1 MSIISSIFNWII
13 DNLLQQTAII
23 IGLMVVLGQI
33 AMKKPFTQILQGFI
47 KCIIGYNIFNLGI
60 SCFISV
66 INYLGL
72 MISYVLDIPTVE
84 MSGTF
89 LADYG
94 VYYGP
99 IIGFGFMLH
108 LLIER
113 FVVPKKYRFVY
124 MGGGHFLLR
133 EAAAASGIAIFIYGV
148 ESVWTVIL
156 FGTVVTAIW
165 YTVQPMY
172 VHKFTRELRGD
183 DLAAYGHQSST
194 GVFITCSLC
203 KLLKLKKDENDST
216 ETIAFPKGVAFM
228 RDMGCAISIIVALLF
243 YVFGILC
250 GGAKVQEI
258 FATTTNPWIYIALQ
272 ATTFAGGFLTFTF
285 GLRTLMAELIPSF
298 SGISEKI
305 IPGARPALDV
315 PTVFPYG
322 TNAVLIGSTISIAS
336 FLVLMVVFSVTG
348 LGFVLPN
355 VPSLFM
361 SGAGIAV
368 FGNKFGGKK
377 GAALGGMICGVGIAF
392 GLLLVQNLLGADLYA
407 LGNYFTIQGEMD
419 DFFLCIPFYLLVGNL
434 LGKRVIPFGY

>member
-1 MSIISSIFNWII
+1 MEVLQGVFMWII

-23 IGLMVVLGQI
+23 IGMMVVIGQI
-33 AMKKPFTQILQGFI
+33 AMKKSFPQILQGFI

-60 SCFISV
+60 GCFVGV
-66 INYLGL
+66 INYLGTI
-72 MISYVLDIPTVE
+72 ISYVLNVPAVKL
-84 MSGTF
+84 SGTF

-94 VYYGP
+94 RYYGP
-99 IIGFGFMLH
+99 IIGFGFILH
-108 LLIER
+108 LLLER

-133 EAAAASGIAIFIYGV
+133 ESAAAAGIAIFIYGV

-156 FGTVVTAIW
+156 FGTIVTAIW
-165 YTVQPMY
+165 YTFQPTYVQR
-172 VHKFTRELRGD
+172 FTRELRGD
-183 DLAAYGHQSST
+183 DLAAYGHQSSI
-194 GVFITCSLC
+194 GVFVTCNLC
-203 KLLKLKKDENDST
+203 KLLKLKKSDEDST
-216 ETIAFPKGVAFM
+216 ENISFPAGVAFM

-243 YVFGILC
+243 YGFGLIC

-258 FATTTNPWIYIALQ
+258 FGITTNPWIYIALQ

-285 GLRTLMAELIPSF
+285 GLRTMMAELIPSF
-298 SGISEKI
+298 SGIAEKI

-322 TNAVLIGSTISIAS
+322 TNAVLIGSTVSIAT
-336 FLVLMVVFSVTG
+336 FLILMVIFSATG
-348 LGFVLPN
+348 IGFIMPI

-377 GAALGGMICGVGIAF
+377 GAVLGGAICGIGIAL
-392 GLLLVQNLLGADLYA
+392 GLLLTQNLLGADLYA
-407 LGNYFTIQGEMD
+407 FGNYFTIQAEMD
-419 DFFLCIPFYLLVGNL
+419 DFFLCIPFYLLAGNL
-434 LGKRVIPFGY
+434 LGRRIVPFGY